1 MNHNILITKQAEE
14 FIITEDGRKFLND
27 FQITNTIGEGTFGK
41 VLLAIHNSTQEKVA
55 IKLLSKKKLEI
66 AKDKDR
72 VNKEINLMKKLNHI
86 NVTQL
91 YQVIETDKTICLI
104 LEYCSGTDL
113 LQFLKSRRRIS
124 EDEAKIIFSQLLSAL
139 DYIHQY
145 KIAHRD
151 IKLENI
157 LYTDNTIKLIDFG
170 LSNQFLE
177 NKLLS
182 TACGSPSYVSPEII
196 MGSYYD
202 ATLSDIWSCGIVLF
216 ALVAGRLP
224 FEANSESE
232 LYEVILK
239 GEYSFPKSFSFD
251 LCSILS
257 KILVVNPKNRHEIS
271 KLKSHN
277 WLAMYYPSWTKGILP
292 TIIPP
297 IDYDIACLML
307 SKNNSL
313 KIEEMV
319 RSILENERNCVST
332 EYYLILKRKL
342 KKKVIFFN
350 NFSYHFDVYD
360 SISDFSSELFK
371 KYINFQINN
380 SSLKININDLIA
392 NHIYLIEG
400 KLVNSKSNSSLF
412 KNYVKETINNID
424 TESNIVTTIIT
435 EKIDKNQENDEIL
448 IKDLTK
454 AFVNGLMLK
463 FDKSKPLYTPPRENA
478 CTESKHKKSIN
489 YKSDI
494 KQSNNPLRNNI
505 NFNKF
510 INSSSSKK
518 TVTTSNITPFETI
531 IYRKEEKPTENGC
544 LKKSNQIRE
553 SRNTSSRVVKS
564 LNFNNQSIKSRIN
577 YMIGGSIEHDEF
589 PKSINKLKIFSPFSQ
604 KSTSTK
610 ATVKSENGKLQSS
623 KNLIVPYSSKIVN
636 SYSEMYK
643 INSGSIKKIQ
653 VSQPKISIFESSS
666 SQTKRI
672 SNYSIPKYSCK

>member
-1 MNHNILITKQAEE
+1 MNDNILITKQAEE
-14 FIITEDGRKFLND
+14 FIVTEDGRKFLND

-41 VLLAIHNSTQEKVA
+41 VLLAIHNSSQEKVA
-55 IKLLSKKKLEI
+55 IKLLSKKKLEV

-72 VNKEINLMKKLNHI
+72 VNKEMNLMKKLNHI

-113 LQFLKSRRRIS
+113 LQFLKSKRRVT

-145 KIAHRD
+145 KIGHRD

-157 LYTDNTIKLIDFG
+157 LYNDNTIKIIDFG
-170 LSNQFLE
+170 LSNQFLD

-196 MGSYYD
+196 MGGYYD

-239 GEYSFPKSFSFD
+239 GEYSFPKHFSFD

-271 KLKSHN
+271 KLKTHN
-277 WLAMYYPSWTKGILP
+277 WLTMFYPTWTKGILP

-307 SKNNSL
+307 SKNRCL

-319 RSILENERNCVST
+319 RSILENERNCIST

-342 KKKVIFFN
+342 KRKVIFFN
-350 NFSYHFDVYD
+350 NISFHFDLCE

-371 KYINFQINN
+371 KYTNFQINN

-400 KLVNSKSNSSLF
+400 KLENSKSNSVLF
-412 KNYVKETINNID
+412 KNDVKETINNID
-424 TESNIVTTIIT
+424 TESNIVTVIT
-435 EKIDKNQENDEIL
+435 ERVDDNINNIENETQ
-448 IKDLTK
+448 IKELVLV
-454 AFVNGLMLK
+454 FVNELMLK
-463 FDKSKPLYTPPRENA
+463 FNSLKQFDPPKENILSESSKQ
-478 CTESKHKKSIN
+478 KKSIGC
-489 YKSDI
+489 KSEC
-494 KQSNNPLRNNI
+494 KKLNNHLKHI
-505 NFNKF
+505 DFNKF

-518 TVTTSNITPFETI
+518 TMSICNITPFETI
-531 IYRKEEKPTENGC
+531 IDKKEERQIENGC
-544 LKKSNQIRE
+544 LKKTIPIRE
-553 SRNTSSRVVKS
+553 SRNTSSKIVKS

-577 YMIGGSIEHDEF
+577 YMIDGSIEHDDF
-589 PKSINKLKIFSPFSQ
+589 PRSTNKIKLFSPFSL

-610 ATVKSENGKLQSS
+610 VTVKSNNGKSQNSNKFIS
-623 KNLIVPYSSKIVN
+623 PFSSKIKN
-636 SYSEMYK
+636 SYCEIYK
-643 INSGSIKKIQ
+643 MNSISSQKIQ
-653 VSQPKISIFESSS
+653 VNQPRISNFESSNSQKKRS
-666 SQTKRI
+666 SNC
-672 SNYSIPKYSCK
+672 SLPKYSCK